1 MRKPVCRNCPP
12 LTVEQILAWADAHHA
27 RTGRWPHTKSGPVE
41 GAPGEAWGN
50 IDNAL
55 RLGRRGLPGGD
66 SLARLLDRRRARGP
80 GRVPWTPA
88 EDELVRALPP
98 AEAAGRAGRTLPA
111 VYYRRHQLGVGRPPR
126 PAPAPRPGGS
136 PP

>member
-1 MRKPVCRNCPP
+1 VRGRRPP
-12 LTVEQILAWADAHHA
+12 LTVEQVLAWADAHHA
-27 RTGRWPHTKSGPVE
+27 RTGRWPHAKSGPVE

-50 IDNAL
+50 INAAL
-55 RLGRRGLPGGD
+55 YDGHRGLPGGD
-66 SLARLLDRRRARGP
+66 SLARLLNRHRGRREHGWI
-80 GRVPWTPA
+80 PWTPA

-126 PAPAPRPGGS
+126 PAPAPRPGG
-136 PP
+136 